1 MAEQSQ
7 LQVPI
12 RILSAKSDLLIALG
26 VIGIVGVMI
35 IPLPPLMLDFL
46 LSFDIALSVVILLS
60 ALYTLDPLE
69 FSVFPSL
76 LLLATLFR
84 LSLNVAS
91 TRLILLHGENGVE
104 AAGKVIMA
112 FGSFVIGG
120 NYVVG
125 LLVFFILV
133 LINFIV
139 ITRGAERTAEVSARF
154 TLDAMPGKQ
163 MSIDA
168 DLNAGLINEEQAR
181 LRRLK
186 ISQEA
191 EFYGSMDGASKFVKG
206 DAIAGMVITFINI
219 VGGLVIGVLQ
229 KGMSVSEA
237 ATTYIILTVGDG
249 LVSQIPALIVST
261 ASGIIVTRA
270 ISESNIGQEMTKQLL
285 IHPKAIGLTSA
296 ILFCFGLVPG
306 LPTFSFLSLSAASAI
321 LAYSVYKV
329 QIGETK
335 KAAEEFTAKP
345 APSEAESKLISLVE
359 PLGLEVGLRLIPLI
373 DLNQH
378 GEILDRI
385 TAIRKQYASEMG
397 FAFPAVRIRDNLRLD
412 PNSYSILIKGVS
424 VAQGSLMPGHCLAM
438 NTDEQAVPIEG
449 IPTRDPTFGLPA
461 LWIPEKDTNK
471 ARALGYTVVD
481 LSTVVATHF
490 KEIVRMHSHEILSR
504 QDVQTMLDTLA
515 ESHPKVVEEVTPAL
529 LPLGT
534 IQKVLQNLLKEQI
547 PVRDLVTIIE
557 TLGDYGRSVKDPD
570 LLTEYVR
577 GRLARTISSLYQDEA
592 GIVSAFI
599 LDQKIE
605 DLISRSVQHTDQ
617 GSHLAM
623 NPALA
628 QQIIA
633 RIGEVVTQSEEG
645 DNYPILLC
653 SGTVR
658 RYVRGLTE
666 RFVPKLV
673 VLAYHEIA
681 DNVKLQSRGVVELGD
696 AN

>member
-1 MAEQSQ
+1 MAEQSRI
-7 LQVPI
+7 QVPI
-12 RILSAKSDLLIALG
+12 KVLTGKSDLLIAAG

-60 ALYTLDPLE
+60 SLYTLDPLE

-76 LLLATLFR
+76 LLVATLFR

-168 DLNAGLINEEQAR
+168 DLNAGMINEEQAR
-181 LRRLK
+181 MRRLK

-191 EFYGSMDGASKFVKG
+191 EFYGAMDGASKFVKG
-206 DAIAGMVITFINI
+206 DAIAGIVITLINI
-219 VGGLVIGVLQ
+219 LGGLVVGVLQ
-229 KGMSVSEA
+229 KGMSVSDA

-249 LVSQIPALIVST
+249 LVGQIPALIIST

-270 ISESNIGQEMTKQLL
+270 ISETTIGEEMTKQLL

-306 LPTFSFLSLSAASAI
+306 LPTFSFLGLSAASGL

-329 QIGETK
+329 QTGEHK
-335 KAAEEFTAKP
+335 KAEEEARP
-345 APSEAESKLISLVE
+345 APPPSDTEARLFTLVE

-385 TAIRKQYASEMG
+385 TAIRKQYASELG
-397 FAFPAVRIRDNLRLD
+397 FVFPAVRIRDNLRLD
-412 PNSYSILIKGVS
+412 PNAYSILIKGVA
-424 VAQGSLMPGHCLAM
+424 VAHGSLMPGHCLAM
-438 NTDEQAVPIEG
+438 NTDEHAVPIEG
-449 IPTRDPTFGLPA
+449 IPTTDPTFGLSA
-461 LWIPEKDTNK
+461 LWIPERETNK

-490 KEIVRMHSHEILSR
+490 KEVIRTHSHELFTR
-504 QDVQTMLDTLA
+504 QDVQTMLESLA
-515 ESHPKVVEEVTPAL
+515 ETHPKVVEEVVPAL
-529 LPLGT
+529 LSLGT
-534 IQKVLQNLLKEQI
+534 VQKVLQNLLKEQI
-547 PVRDLVTIIE
+547 PIRDLVTIIE
-557 TLGDYGRSVKDPD
+557 ALGDYGRSTKDPD
-570 LLTEYVR
+570 ILTEYVR
-577 GRLARTISSLYQDEA
+577 GRLARTISSLYQDEGGTLA
-592 GIVSAFI
+592 AFV

-605 DLISRSVQHTDQ
+605 DIVIKSIQHTDQ
-617 GSHLAM
+617 GSHLTL
-623 NPALA
+623 NPGVA
-628 QQIIA
+628 QEIIT
-633 RIGEVVTQSEEG
+633 RISHAVEKSTES

-653 SGTVR
+653 SGAVR
-658 RYVRGLTE
+658 RYIRGLTE
-666 RFVPKLV
+666 RFIPKLV
-673 VLAYHEIA
+673 TLAYHEIA
-681 DNVKLQSRGVVELGD
+681 DNIKIQSLGVVELPN
-696 AN
+696 AH

>member
-12 RILSAKSDLLIALG
+12 RILTAKSDLLIALG

-270 ISESNIGQEMTKQLL
+270 ISETNIGQEMTKQLL

-306 LPTFSFLSLSAASAI
+306 LPTFSFLGLSAASAI

-335 KAAEEFTAKP
+335 KAAEELTVKP

-633 RIGEVVTQSEEG
+633 RIGEVVNQSEEG